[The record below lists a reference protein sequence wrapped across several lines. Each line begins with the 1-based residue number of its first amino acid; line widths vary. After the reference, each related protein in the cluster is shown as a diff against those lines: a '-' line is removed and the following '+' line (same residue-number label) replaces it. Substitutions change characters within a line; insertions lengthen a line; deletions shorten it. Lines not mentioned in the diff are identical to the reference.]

1 MSKRNENRPGYK
13 KTKVGWIPEDWE
25 CLTIKEVCS
34 QPVSGFSAK
43 GNAEAVSPNDSNIG
57 VLRLSC
63 IIEGYFNSY
72 ENKKVVQADIPK
84 VKTPISKDTM
94 LISRSNTEELVGV
107 VCYVEKDYPNLFLSD
122 LIWQVS
128 AKSSEILSIR
138 WLTNLLLTKEYRRKI
153 AARANG
159 TSGSMKKITKGGF
172 LTLPIPLPPLPEQK
186 KIAGI
191 LSVWDRAI
199 EQVGKLIDAKLRL
212 KKGLMQQLLTGRMRF
227 PEFNHE
233 THERHEKD
241 KGELPEGWKKSK
253 LGWIPEEWEICP
265 VRQFGTVTTGNTPS
279 KKEPE
284 NYGKGIPWCTAVDM
298 EHKYIVQT
306 EVELSEIGAQ
316 KARILPSGAVLITC
330 IASIGKNA
338 IAKVAL
344 ATNQQIN
351 AVIVNNHND
360 NEFFYYAACQNEHRM
375 LRYAGQTAVPILNK
389 SEFENMLFIRP
400 HLSEQRRIASV
411 LSTCDKEIELL
422 KKKQEKL
429 KEQRKGLMQKLLTGE
444 VRVKADGA
452 VI

>member
-186 KIAGI
+186 KIAEI
-191 LSVWDRAI
+191 LSAWDRAI

-212 KKGLMQQLLTGRMRF
+212 KKGLMQQLLTGQMRF
-227 PEFNHE
+227 AEFNHE

-241 KGELPEGWKKSK
+241 KGELPVGWREVRLGEVGKCVRGVSYKSISDLFEFETERTIRLLRANNINDSTINFDEVQYVIRNVVK
-253 LGWIPEEWEICP
+253 REQILQAGDIVICMSSGSKNL
-265 VRQFGTVTTGNTPS
+265 VGKAAVYKETKNKYTVGAFCSIFRTKNQENKGFVQQLFFSNQYKRNLIILLSGTNINNLYSRDILKMKFFLPQ
-279 KKEPE
+279 
-284 NYGKGIPWCTAVDM
+284 KG
-298 EHKYIVQT
+298 
-306 EVELSEIGAQ
+306 SEQI
-316 KARILPSGAVLITC
+316 RIAAVL
-330 IASIGKNA
+330 S
-338 IAKVAL
+338 
-344 ATNQQIN
+344 
-351 AVIVNNHND
+351 
-360 NEFFYYAACQNEHRM
+360 ACDR
-375 LRYAGQTAVPILNK
+375 
-389 SEFENMLFIRP
+389 
-400 HLSEQRRIASV
+400 
-411 LSTCDKEIELL
+411 EIELL

-429 KEQRKGLMQKLLTGE
+429 RKQKRGLMQKLLTGE
-444 VRVKADGA
+444 VRVK
-452 VI
+452 I

>member
-186 KIAGI
+186 KIAEI
-191 LSVWDRAI
+191 LSAWDRSI
-199 EQVGKLIDAKLRL
+199 EQVGKLIDAKQRL
-212 KKGLMQQLLTGRMRF
+212 KKGLMQQLLTGWLRF

-241 KGELPEGWKKSK
+241 KGELPVGWRKLK
-253 LGWIPEEWEICP
+253 LGEICNPQQWPTIPTKSFLDSGYP
-265 VRQFGTVTTGNTPS
+265 VYGANGIIGYYHTYNHEQETIAVTCRGATCGEVNLAPEKSYITGNAMS
-279 KKEPE
+279 LDDINDKEV
-284 NYGKGIPWCTAVDM
+284 NQM
-298 EHKYIVQT
+298 FLFYI
-306 EVELSEIGAQ
+306 LKHRGFRDIISGSAQ
-316 KARILPSGAVLITC
+316 PQIIR
-330 IASIGKNA
+330 NN
-338 IAKVAL
+338 IAKIRITLPVL
-344 ATNQQIN
+344 P
-351 AVIVNNHND
+351 
-360 NEFFYYAACQNEHRM
+360 E
-375 LRYAGQTAVPILNK
+375 QT
-389 SEFENMLFIRP
+389 
-400 HLSEQRRIASV
+400 RIAAV

-429 KEQRKGLMQKLLTGE
+429 KEQKKGLMQKLLTGE
-444 VRVKADGA
+444 VRHPEFLKEGHS
-452 VI
+452 